1 MSDPFQKRS
10 VSEIMR
16 RHVVTISPEET
27 VLEAERIMQVARI
40 RHLPVVKAGVLVGV
54 LSDRDVLGASPGSL
68 ESENAAERVE
78 QLRSLP
84 IEKVMT
90 ATPETIGPECE
101 LNEAAVR
108 MIRLKISCLP
118 VVQAGERSP
127 RLLGLLTLTDLV
139 QAAYAPDVTDA
150 SD

>member
-1 MSDPFQKRS
+1 
-10 VSEIMR
+10 MR
-16 RHVVTISPEET
+16 RHVVTISPAET

-40 RHLPVVKAGVLVGV
+40 RHLPVVKAGVLVGIV
-54 LSDRDVLGASPGSL
+54 SDRDVLGASPGVVDQ
-68 ESENAAERVE
+68 EKFGERVE
-78 QLRSLP
+78 RLRSLP

-90 ATPETIGPECE
+90 STPETVPPDCD

-127 RLLGLLTLTDLV
+127 RLLGLVTLTDLV
-139 QAAYAPDVTDA
+139 QAAYAPDFTEG

>member
-1 MSDPFQKRS
+1 
-10 VSEIMR
+10 MR

-40 RHLPVVKAGVLVGV
+40 RHLPVVKSGVLVGI
-54 LSDRDVLGASPGSL
+54 LSDRDVLGASPGVL
-68 ESENAAERVE
+68 EREHITERVE
-78 QLRSLP
+78 HLRSLP

-90 ATPETIGPECE
+90 RTPETVPPHCD

-127 RLLGLLTLTDLV
+127 RLLGLVTLTDLV
-139 QAAYAPDVTDA
+139 QAAYAPDFTDT